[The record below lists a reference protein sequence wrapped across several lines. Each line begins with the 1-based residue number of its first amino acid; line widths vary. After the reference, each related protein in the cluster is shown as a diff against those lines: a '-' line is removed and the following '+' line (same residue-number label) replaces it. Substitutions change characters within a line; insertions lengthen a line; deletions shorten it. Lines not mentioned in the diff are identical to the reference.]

1 MSSSASTQITVLI
14 ADDHEPTRAEMR
26 RAIEADDRFRICGDV
41 SDAPGAV
48 AVALRERP
56 DICLLDV
63 RMPGSGLAAAWE
75 IGAQL
80 PDSKVV
86 MLTVSDDDR
95 DVMVALNS
103 GVAGYLL
110 KSIDRR
116 RLPHA
121 LWDVHQG
128 TFAMPRVL
136 LGTVVERVRDTGA
149 RRRSVELPH
158 GVRLT
163 SREWEVIDLLADGL
177 TTREVAQRLTLSTTG
192 VRVHT
197 AAAVKKLGVGDRD
210 EAIALFRRTYGP
222 TAHSSAP

>member
-1 MSSSASTQITVLI
+1 VLL

-26 RAIEADDRFRICGDV
+26 RAIDADDRFRVCEEAA
-41 SDAPGAV
+41 DAPGAV
-48 AVALRERP
+48 AAALRERP

-80 PDSKVV
+80 PESRVV
-86 MLTVSDDDR
+86 MLTVSDDDS

-128 TFAMPRVL
+128 TFSIPRVL
-136 LGTVVERVRDTGA
+136 LGSVVERVRDTGP
-149 RRRSVELPH
+149 RRRSVELPA
-158 GVRLT
+158 GGRLT

-177 TTREVAQRLTLSTTG
+177 TTREVAERLTLSPTG

-197 AAAVKKLGVGDRD
+197 AAVVKKLGVRDRE
-210 EAIALFRRTYGP
+210 EAIALFRRTYRS
-222 TAHSSAP
+222 TAH

>member
-1 MSSSASTQITVLI
+1 MVLL
-14 ADDHEPTRAEMR
+14 ADDHAPTRAEMR
-26 RAIEADDRFRICGDV
+26 RAIDADDRFYVCEEVG
-41 SDAPGAV
+41 DAPA
-48 AVALRERP
+48 AIAAALRHRP

-75 IGAQL
+75 IGAQV
-80 PDSKVV
+80 PGSKVV
-86 MLTVSDDDR
+86 MLTVSEDDR

-128 TFAMPRVL
+128 TFTIPRVL
-136 LGTVVERVRDTGA
+136 LGHVVERVRDTGA
-149 RRRSVELPH
+149 RRRSVELPL
-158 GVRLT
+158 GGRLT

-177 TTREVAQRLTLSTTG
+177 TTREVAQKLTLSTTG
-192 VRVHT
+192 VRVH
-197 AAAVKKLGVGDRD
+197 AAAVVKKLGVRDRD
-210 EAIALFRRTYGP
+210 EAIALFRRMYG
-222 TAHSSAP
+222 SAAIDDPLLNAP

>member
-1 MSSSASTQITVLI
+1 MSPISGSQVTVLI

-26 RAIEADDRFRICGDV
+26 RAIDVDDRFRVCDDV

-48 AVALRERP
+48 AAALRERP

-80 PDSKVV
+80 PECKVV

-95 DVMVALNS
+95 DVMVALSS

-110 KSIDRR
+110 KSIDRQ

-128 TFAMPRVL
+128 TFAIPRVL
-136 LGTVVERVRDTGA
+136 LGNVVERMRDTGA

-158 GVRLT
+158 GRRLT
-163 SREWEVIDLLADGL
+163 SREWEVLDLLADGL
-177 TTREVAQRLTLSTTG
+177 TTREVAERLTLSTTG
-192 VRVHT
+192 VRVHV
-197 AAAVKKLGVGDRD
+197 AAAVKKLGVDDRD
-210 EAIALFRRTYGP
+210 EAIALFRRTYRS
-222 TAHSSAP
+222 TAH